1 MTLAERML
9 AAFEGSTVAHGT
21 TTVGRVGRNGKA
33 EADSRIVRE
42 PLTLELMQGHLDGVQ
57 GVGSIPINEEN
68 KCKWGALDIDIY
80 DLDHNSLQLRI
91 KKLKLPLMHC
101 RSKSGGAHLY
111 LFLQEYEQASIVR
124 EYLLEMAVALGHSGC
139 EIFPKQD
146 KILSERGDVGNFL
159 NLPYFNSE
167 FPQRYCFD
175 EKVEAMELDAF
186 IDAIEASTIPVSGLE
201 NLKFS
206 GTRKYFTDGPPCLEH
221 LFSNGL
227 VGEDRNKKLFN
238 CGVYCR
244 LKHGD
249 DWQKEME
256 SMNRQLFAP
265 PLEAKEVL
273 GLEKS
278 LGKKEYFFTC
288 DQEPFKSYCDKELCM
303 SRKHGIGEQGVDAP
317 EVGNLMIVM
326 SEPRLYFLTVAGKRV
341 QLTTAQLQNQTMFQH
356 ACMEQILVL
365 PPTVR
370 PPRWQSMVQRLLL
383 EGARQEVP
391 EELTITG
398 QFLDLLKQYCSSRI
412 RAQHPEEILMGRPWT
427 DNHNYTMFTMVGIM
441 EFLHRRKFEHYTRAH
456 VQEQLKK
463 LNDGKECHG
472 HKAINKADG
481 SRSTVRVWWVP
492 AFENLE
498 VLLTVEDMKDDETP
512 F

>member
-42 PLTLELMQGHLDGVQ
+42 PLTLEKMQDHIDGKQ
-57 GVGSIPINEEN
+57 GVGSIPINEDN

-80 DLDHNSLQLRI
+80 DMDHNSLHSQI
-91 KKLKLPLMHC
+91 KNLGLPLMHC

-111 LFLQEYEQASIVR
+111 LFLEEYEQASIVR

-159 NLPYFNSE
+159 NLPYFNAE

-175 EKVEAMELDAF
+175 KNVEAMELPEF
-186 IDAIEASTIPVSGLE
+186 IDAIGKHTIPVSGLE
-201 NLKFS
+201 KLKFS
-206 GTRKYFTDGPPCLEH
+206 GTRKNFTDGPPCLEH
-221 LFSNGL
+221 LFSDGL
-227 VGEDRNKKLFN
+227 VGDDRNKKLFN

-244 LKHGD
+244 QKHGD
-249 DWQKEME
+249 NWKKEME
-256 SMNRQLFAP
+256 SMNRQLFSP

-273 GLEKS
+273 NLEKS
-278 LGKKEYFFTC
+278 LEKKEYFFTC
-288 DQEPFKSYCDKELCM
+288 EQEPFKSYCDKELCM
-303 SRKHGIGEQGVDAP
+303 SRKYGIGEQGAESP
-317 EVGNLMIVM
+317 EMGNLLIIM
-326 SEPRLYFLTVAGKRV
+326 SDPRLYFLTVAGKRV
-341 QLTTAQLQNQTMFQH
+341 QLTTDQLQNQNLFQR

-365 PPTVR
+365 PPSVR
-370 PPRWQSMVQRLLL
+370 APKWQSTVQKLLVD
-383 EGARQEVP
+383 ASRQEVP
-391 EELTITG
+391 EELTLRG
-398 QFLDLLKQYCSSRI
+398 QFMELLKQYCSSRI
-412 RAQHPEEILMGRPWT
+412 KAQHPEEILMGKPWT
-427 DNHNYTMFTMVGIM
+427 DNHNYTMFTISGLM

-456 VQEQLKK
+456 VQEHLKR
-463 LNDGKECHG
+463 LNDNKECHG

-481 SRSTVRVWWVP
+481 SRTTVRVWWVP
-492 AFENLE
+492 SFDNYE
-498 VLLTVEDMKDDETP
+498 VALKVEDMKDDETP

>member
-201 NLKFS
+201 KLKFS

-383 EGARQEVP
+383 EGSRQEVP

-412 RAQHPEEILMGRPWT
+412 RAQHPEEILMASRGQTTTTTQCLLWQDLWISCT
-427 DNHNYTMFTMVGIM
+427 AESLSITLGHMF
-441 EFLHRRKFEHYTRAH
+441 K
-456 VQEQLKK
+456 
-463 LNDGKECHG
+463 N
-472 HKAINKADG
+472 N
-481 SRSTVRVWWVP
+481 SRS
-492 AFENLE
+492 
-498 VLLTVEDMKDDETP
+498 
-512 F
+512 